1 VALAGRWCGA
11 VQALKERGLG
21 WLLSFDCTAAH
32 MEAPLKS
39 LCIACARYAEGDQLG
54 KALAALATSPYFVI
68 YHCAVLL
75 HARREL
81 HVAFVLIGLLL
92 MSGARADVAA

>member
-1 VALAGRWCGA
+1 
-11 VQALKERGLG
+11 
-21 WLLSFDCTAAH
+21 

-54 KALAALATSPYFVI
+54 RALALLATAPFGVI

-81 HVAFVLIGLLL
+81 HVAFLLVGLLSV
-92 MSGARADVAA
+92 SGAAAFPAAAAWIRMCLLLP